1 MSETNLNSKQ
11 LKAID
16 FILSGLNDQET
27 ADKVGVS
34 RETVNTWKNKNYNF
48 KAELNKRRNTLTT
61 ALQDKQREILIKA
74 YKVLEKSLD
83 EQLDSGE
90 IDVKTALDIIKGFKL
105 DYIVL
110 EENPEL
116 IKLREDKD
124 EEIKR
129 MFM

>member
-1 MSETNLNSKQ
+1 MTEKLNDKQ
-11 LKAID
+11 LKAIN
-16 FILSGLNDQET
+16 FILSGLTDQET

-48 KAELNKRRNTLTT
+48 KAELNKRRNALTT
-61 ALQDKQREILIKA
+61 ALQDKQREILVKA

-90 IDVKTALDIIKGFKL
+90 MDIKTALDIIKSFEL
-105 DYIVL
+105 DCNVL

>member
-1 MSETNLNSKQ
+1 MTEKLNDKQ
-11 LKAID
+11 LKAIN
-16 FILSGLNDQET
+16 FILSGLTDQET

-48 KAELNKRRNTLTT
+48 KAELNKRRNALTT
-61 ALQDKQREILIKA
+61 ALQDKQREILVKA

-90 IDVKTALDIIKGFKL
+90 MDIKTALDIIKSFKL
-105 DYIVL
+105 DCNVL